1 VNAPSAL
8 VSVALAAVALTAGA
22 LVSYQ
27 AGANA
32 TLGRALGH
40 PLWATFVSLAV
51 SLLVAIPVMLLMR
64 VPVPAVGQAAANLPA
79 WAWLGGVAGA
89 IYVTAA
95 LLLTP
100 RMGATNFIVCVV
112 AGQILASLLIDHRS
126 QLGPRFRS
134 RPHLCRH
141 APRAVVYATC
151 SVSKGKTATP
161 RGAAGCACTRSIW
174 DFVSRCRA
182 KAKSQI

>member
-1 VNAPSAL
+1 VNTPSAL

-51 SLLVAIPVMLLMR
+51 SLLVAIPVMLLLR
-64 VPVPAVGQAAANLPA
+64 VPVPSVGQAAANLPA

-112 AGQILASLLIDHRS
+112 AGQILASLLIDHFGLVGLPVREVNW
-126 QLGPRFRS
+126 GR
-134 RPHLCRH
+134 
-141 APRAVVYATC
+141 VT
-151 SVSKGKTATP
+151 
-161 RGAAGCACTRSIW
+161 GAALI
-174 DFVSRCRA
+174 FVGMLLVQWFTPQR
-182 KAKSQI
+182 

>member
-1 VNAPSAL
+1 VNASGLTTVAFAAIAL
-8 VSVALAAVALTAGA
+8 SAGA

-64 VPVPAVGQAAANLPA
+64 VPTPAVGQAAANLPT
-79 WAWLGGVAGA
+79 WAWLGGIAGV
-89 IYVTAA
+89 IYVTSA

-112 AGQILASLLIDHRS
+112 AGQILASLLIDHFGLVGLPVREVNWGRVAGAALIFIGMLFV
-126 QLGPRFRS
+126 QWFT
-134 RPHLCRH
+134 
-141 APRAVVYATC
+141 PRA
-151 SVSKGKTATP
+151 
-161 RGAAGCACTRSIW
+161 
-174 DFVSRCRA
+174 
-182 KAKSQI
+182 Q

>member
-1 VNAPSAL
+1 MNA
-8 VSVALAAVALTAGA
+8 SVLTAIGFAAIALTAGA

-32 TLGRALGH
+32 MLGRALGH

-51 SLLVAIPVMLLMR
+51 SVLVAIPVMLLMR
-64 VPVPAVGQAAANLPA
+64 VPVPTVGQAVANLPA
-79 WAWLGGVAGA
+79 WAWLGGVAGV

-112 AGQILASLLIDHRS
+112 AGQILASLLIDHFGLVGLPVREVNW
-126 QLGPRFRS
+126 GRI
-134 RPHLCRH
+134 
-141 APRAVVYATC
+141 A
-151 SVSKGKTATP
+151 
-161 RGAAGCACTRSIW
+161 GAALIFIGMILVQWFTP
-174 DFVSRCRA
+174 SR
-182 KAKSQI
+182 